1 MEKTE
6 QTKPMEQKTEQ
17 KSEPLAL
24 WVSLASMVWRR
35 GGAGGAG
42 GVDGAGCPRSAVADM
57 FSAPA
62 EF

>member
-1 MEKTE
+1 ME
-6 QTKPMEQKTEQ
+6 PEQ

-24 WVSLASMVWRR
+24 WVSLVLMVWRR
-35 GGAGGAG
+35 GGGGGAG